1 MKEMTTRKTE
11 TAEAD
16 QKKRPKRSG
25 TGKICENMTYAA
37 REAFKRLRTN
47 VLISFSEEEKACRVI
62 GITSA
67 QPSEGKST
75 ISINLAYSLAELGKK
90 VVLIDGDMRRP
101 SLHDKMGLRQS
112 PGLADLLSDVDDVSS
127 VLTRYQSKTDQT
139 FFDVI
144 PSGKIAR
151 NPSELMNS
159 KRGETLIHILGTVYD
174 YIILDL
180 PPVGAVVDAVNAARL
195 TDGMIVVVREN
206 NCPRYIL
213 EDCVDQLTYAKAN
226 IVGFVVNGSVEGAGK
241 RYKYGNGY
249 YKYGSAQPYRYGK

>member
-1 MKEMTTRKTE
+1 MEETTARRTGAVQ
-11 TAEAD
+11 AE
-16 QKKRPKRSG
+16 QKKRSGKSG
-25 TGKICENMTYAA
+25 TAKICENMTFAA

-75 ISINLAYSLAELGKK
+75 ISVNLAYSLAELGNK

-101 SLHDKMGLRQS
+101 SIHDKLGFRQS
-112 PGLADLLSDVDDVSS
+112 PGLADLLAEADDVGPM
-127 VLTRYQSKTDQT
+127 LIRYQSRTDGT
-139 FFDVI
+139 CFDVI
-144 PSGKIAR
+144 TSGEIAR

-159 KRGETLIHILGTVYD
+159 KRAEKLMQLLGTVYD
-174 YIILDL
+174 YIVFDL
-180 PPVGAVVDAVNAARL
+180 PPVGAVVDAVTASRL

-226 IVGFVVNGSVEGAGK
+226 VIGFVMNGSVEGAGK
-241 RYKYGNGY
+241 QYKNGSGY
-249 YKYGSAQPYRYGK
+249 YKYGGAQSNRRGN